1 MSASIL
7 LTLVISLDFSLNLFI
22 SNEENERYFKHDSEG
37 GSISLY
43 RENQTIFLD
52 YCTLSN
58 TASYQISCITP
69 VIQFEWPYYINGEQ
83 MHLINGSSETLDLFF
98 NNHTFRHPVFN
109 NQSMAYTNEPQPR
122 FNYDYII
129 VACLSLLVVIQ
140 SPELIKSIGQRV
152 HPQKTFAHATPV

>member
-98 NNHTFRHPVFN
+98 NN
-109 NQSMAYTNEPQPR
+109 QSMAYTNEPQPQ